1 MKELTVLMICILSV
15 FFYMNFVRQK
25 LYLEKIRANNGTEYL
40 VRNLPDKVEA
50 ANKLGRIS
58 DSLKNLVNGLGGDSG
73 DSGEGSKGKSDYI
86 KQLKDSFHHEQ
97 ITENIP
103 GSMYVAY
110 SVNKGEELSLCI
122 REKDSEKFID
132 ENTIIFVAIHELSH
146 IMTHETGHTPLF
158 WDNMKYLLEKAS
170 SQGIYMPQDYSTN
183 PVTYCGMDI
192 NSTPMNS

>member
-25 LYLEKIRANNGTEYL
+25 LYLEKIRADNGTEYL
-40 VRNLPDKVEA
+40 VRNLPDKLEA
-50 ANKLGRIS
+50 ANKLGKIS
-58 DSLKNLVNGLGGDSG
+58 DSLKNLVNSLGDS
-73 DSGEGSKGKSDYI
+73 SSEKSASI
-86 KQLKDSFHHEQ
+86 KQLKDSFNPKQ

-122 REKDSEKFID
+122 REKDTEKFID

-170 SQGIYMPQDYSTN
+170 SQGIYMPIDYSQS
-183 PVTYCGMDI
+183 PVKYCGMDI
-192 NSTPMNS
+192 NSTPMKS

>member
-25 LYLEKIRANNGTEYL
+25 LYLEKIRADNGTEYL
-40 VRNLPDKVEA
+40 VRNLPDKLEA
-50 ANKLGRIS
+50 ANKLGKIS
-58 DSLKNLVNGLGGDSG
+58 DSLKNLVNSLGDS
-73 DSGEGSKGKSDYI
+73 SSKKSAYI
-86 KQLKDSFHHEQ
+86 KQLKDSFHPEQ

-122 REKDSEKFID
+122 REKNTEKFID
-132 ENTIIFVAIHELSH
+132 DNTIIFVAIHELSH
-146 IMTHETGHTPLF
+146 IMTSETGHTPLF

-170 SQGIYMPQDYSTN
+170 SQGIYMPIDYKQN

>member
-25 LYLEKIRANNGTEYL
+25 LYLEKIRADNGTEYL
-40 VRNLPDKVEA
+40 VRNLPDKLEA
-50 ANKLGRIS
+50 ANKLGKIS
-58 DSLKNLVNGLGGDSG
+58 DSLKNLVNSLGDS
-73 DSGEGSKGKSDYI
+73 SSEKSASI
-86 KQLKDSFHHEQ
+86 KQLKDSFHPEQ

-122 REKDSEKFID
+122 REKDTENFID

-146 IMTHETGHTPLF
+146 IMTPETGHTPLF

-170 SQGIYMPQDYSTN
+170 SQGIYMPIDYKQN